1 MKSENYLGFN
11 TVNGK
16 RVHATM
22 KTYKLINMTPHRFN
36 TVNGK
41 RVHATEKEVKT
52 MKTLRSFNTVNGKRV
67 HATQVERKRGGNKMF
82 QYRKR

>member
-1 MKSENYLGFN
+1 
-11 TVNGK
+11 
-16 RVHATM
+16 M